1 MESARATEKPPA
13 VEHIETSDGAPL
25 KEDAAV
31 DAATRGQAMTG
42 YEHLSVMETIK
53 TFKVASLICVA
64 MAFSAATDG
73 YQIGFVSPLAVGSD
87 TLT

>member
-1 MESARATEKPPA
+1 MESARAPEKSPA
-13 VEHIETSDGAPL
+13 VEHVEATDDAPA
-25 KEDAAV
+25 KRDAAV

-53 TFKVASLICVA
+53 TFKLASLVCVA

-73 YQIGFVSPLAVGSD
+73 YQIGSVSLLA
-87 TLT
+87 T

>member
-1 MESARATEKPPA
+1 MESARAPEKSPA
-13 VEHIETSDGAPL
+13 VEHVEATDDVPAKG
-25 KEDAAV
+25 DAAV

-53 TFKVASLICVA
+53 TFKLASLVCVA

-73 YQIGFVSPLAVGSD
+73 YQIGSVSLLA
-87 TLT
+87 T

>member
-1 MESARATEKPPA
+1 MESARVTEKPPA
-13 VEHIETSDGAPL
+13 VEHVETSDGAPV
-25 KEDAAV
+25 KGDAAV

-53 TFKVASLICVA
+53 TFRLVTLICVA

-73 YQIGFVSPLAVGSD
+73 YQIGFVSPLYVKRQG
-87 TLT
+87 